1 MIVFEIFFII
11 GLLMGIAI
19 FMVTIQG
26 LYRSWW
32 LNGKPKPGKWYPI
45 RWTEFKYRPGGNK
58 NAIELL
64 RPDHVVIQVPL
75 KLKPNLPL
83 EPAWEITVESIPYHG
98 IYYAW
103 TRQKATWKCY
113 LENFRYL
120 ENFQDLTFKE
130 FIKLAK
136 VERVK

>member
-75 KLKPNLPL
+75 KLKPN
-83 EPAWEITVESIPYHG
+83 
-98 IYYAW
+98 
-103 TRQKATWKCY
+103 
-113 LENFRYL
+113 
-120 ENFQDLTFKE
+120 FQDLTPELQHDFKE